1 MSTSGRPLRIAFI
14 GARGIG
20 ASYSGIETYY
30 EEVGSRLVKHGHK
43 VVVYCRPYFTPRN
56 ADFRGL
62 TPVFVPCVRS
72 KHGETFSHTLFSTLH
87 VMRGPFDIVQFHA
100 LGPALFSGLPRLRGM
115 CTIASI
121 RGLDWQREKWGGL
134 ARRFLQFCE
143 SVSYR
148 LPDATSVVSRTLQ
161 QRYRERYG
169 VEVTYIPNG
178 VNLETTPPP
187 KEIRSL
193 GLQGGDYFLFMG
205 RISPEKGCEVML
217 DAFRSLGPGPMKL
230 VVAGGSSY
238 TDDYIRALQKAAPP
252 SVIFPGRVGGRLRAE
267 LCGHAAAFLLP
278 STIEGLSVALLE
290 AMSFGRCVLASDIP
304 ENLELVRGVGW
315 SFPGRDAGSL
325 AQLLRRV
332 IASPEEATAMGRLA
346 RHRVETD
353 YTWDQVARGTEAFYY
368 QVLER
373 RGRLAERG
381 TPTQPETTS
390 RMAAR

>member
-30 EEVGSRLVKHGHK
+30 EEVGSRLVSYGHE
-43 VVVYCRPYFTPRN
+43 VVAYCRPYFTPRN

-62 TPVFVPCVRS
+62 TPVFIRCVRS

-87 VMRGPFDIVQFHA
+87 VMRHPVDIVQFHA

-115 CTIASI
+115 RTITSI
-121 RGLDWQREKWGGL
+121 CGLDWQREKWGRV

-143 SVSYR
+143 LVSYR
-148 LPDATSVVSRTLQ
+148 LPDATSVVSHVLQ

-178 VNLETTPPP
+178 VNLETVPPP
-187 KEIRSL
+187 KEIYAL
-193 GLQGGDYFLFMG
+193 GLKGGDYFLFMG

-238 TDDYIRALQKAAPP
+238 TDDYMRTLQERAPQG
-252 SVIFPGRVGGRLRAE
+252 VIFPGRVGGRLRAE
-267 LCGHAAAFLLP
+267 LYGHAAAFLLP

-304 ENLELVRGVGW
+304 ENLELVKGVGW
-315 SFPGRDAGSL
+315 SFPARDAGSL
-325 AQLLRRV
+325 AQLMRRV
-332 IASPEEATAMGRLA
+332 IASPDEAAAMGRLA
-346 RHRVETD
+346 RHLVETE

-373 RGRLAERG
+373 RRCAAEACR
-381 TPTQPETTS
+381 PTEPET
-390 RMAAR
+390 ARHPVAR

>member
-1 MSTSGRPLRIAFI
+1 MSTSRNPLRIAFI

-30 EEVGSRLVKHGHK
+30 EEVGSRLVNYGHT
-43 VVVYCRPYFTPRN
+43 VVAYCRPYFTPHN

-72 KHGETFSHTLFSTLH
+72 KHGETFSHTLFSTLD
-87 VMRGPFDIVQFHA
+87 VMRGSFDIVQFHA
-100 LGPALFSGLPRLRGM
+100 LGPALFSGLPRLRRM
-115 CTIASI
+115 CTITSI
-121 RGLDWQREKWGGL
+121 QGLDWQREKWGKL

-161 QRYRERYG
+161 KRYRERYG
-169 VEVTYIPNG
+169 AEVRYIPNG
-178 VNLETTPPP
+178 VNLEAAPPP
-187 KEIRSL
+187 KEIHVL

-238 TDDYIRALQKAAPP
+238 TDDYIRALQEAAPAG
-252 SVIFPGRVGGRLRAE
+252 VIFPGRVGGRLRAE
-267 LCGHAAAFLLP
+267 LYGHAAAFLLP

-304 ENLELVRGVGW
+304 ENLELVKGVGW
-315 SFPGRDAGSL
+315 SFPVRDPGSL
-325 AQLLRRV
+325 AQLMRRA
-332 IASPEEATAMGRLA
+332 ITSPDEAAAMGRLA
-346 RHRVETD
+346 RHLVETE
-353 YTWDQVARGTEAFYY
+353 YTWDQVAQRTETFYY
-368 QVLER
+368 EVLER
-373 RGRLAERG
+373 RMSITGQR
-381 TPTQPETTS
+381 TPT
-390 RMAAR
+390 